1 MNQNKKKIHVI
12 GINSYEF
19 QDLPSNQQELILNTK
34 KIAIPESY
42 IKNIKKWFRANNS
55 EKIFF
60 ASKSNTK
67 LIGWLKDSKDDI
79 VLISRGDPLWFG
91 IGRILMENFSKD
103 ELSFYPSNTCVQ
115 LACSKLKISWQD
127 IKCISIHGRDSSEL
141 VKALKSKQPNIAI
154 IPDSKKDSLTLIRK
168 NLIELGFNNDY
179 EFLICEEL
187 GLRKER
193 IRNIKIDEELPNEIS
208 SLHIAILLKK
218 FKSDM
223 VKERLP
229 LFGLKDECFKTFDD
243 RPNLFTKREIRI
255 QILADLE
262 IPENGTLWDIGAGSG
277 TIGLEAIKLRP
288 NIELISIDKRLGTKN
303 IIIENANRLGV
314 FPKEIIEEDINQIL
328 KSSFNKLSPPN
339 RIILGGCDK
348 ETKIAV
354 IYKLSKSLEKG
365 DIMVLPIISYEHL
378 QEIKVVFEK
387 LNFQP
392 LINLIQTYKSVSINE
407 GSRFEP
413 NNPVFVMKAKK
424 LF

>member
-1 MNQNKKKIHVI
+1 MNTQKKKIHVI

-19 QDLPSNQQELILNTK
+19 QDIPSNQQELILNTK
-34 KIAIPESY
+34 RIAIPESY
-42 IKNIKKWFRANNS
+42 IKQIKKWFSENNS

-60 ASKSNTK
+60 ESKSNIK
-67 LIGWLKDSKDDI
+67 LIGWLKESEDDI

-103 ELSFYPSNTCVQ
+103 ELCFYPSNTCVQ
-115 LACSKLKISWQD
+115 LACSQLKISWQD

-141 VKALKSKQPNIAI
+141 VKALKTRKSSIAI
-154 IPDSKKDSLTLIRK
+154 IPDSKKNSLHLIRK

-179 EFLICEEL
+179 EFWICEEL

-193 IRNIKIDEELPNEIS
+193 IRNIKIDEEFPNDIS
-208 SLHIAILLKK
+208 NLYIVILLKK
-218 FKSDM
+218 FKSYIVSEM
-223 VKERLP
+223 LP
-229 LFGLKDECFKTFDD
+229 LFGLNDECFKTFDD
-243 RPNLFTKREIRI
+243 RPNLITKREIRI

-303 IIIENANRLGV
+303 IIIENAKRLGV
-314 FPKEIIEEDINQIL
+314 FPKEIIEGDINHIL

-339 RIILGGCDK
+339 RIVLGGCDK
-348 ETKIAV
+348 KTKIDV
-354 IYKLSKSLEKG
+354 IYELSKSFKKG
-365 DIMVLPIISYEHL
+365 DIMVLPIITYEHL
-378 QEIKVVFEK
+378 EEIKVVFQK
-387 LNFQP
+387 LNFQT